1 MTRFSPSSVS
11 HLALRFAAVAL
22 IAVSAHAQ
30 PAKSKAAPAAPT
42 APASVSVGAADFS
55 NCLSQFARGT
65 PPKASFDASWK
76 PRAVCFYDFAVL
88 HSGLTRTPLYVA
100 EKLNVKRLTEAR
112 GEERTENFYEEARL
126 PSAERSTLAD
136 YRNSGYDRGHM
147 APAADMSDPRA
158 MAQSF
163 SLANMVPQAPENNRR
178 TWARIEADTRKFVMR
193 AKGDVYVITG
203 PYFQPPVK
211 TIGPNQVAVPS
222 HLFKLVYD
230 ETTGRAWAHWVENK
244 DSGGAG
250 KPITYAQ
257 LVSITG
263 IEFLPGLKP
272 LD

>member
-1 MTRFSPSSVS
+1 MPRLTMPRFLPTSISSFAVR
-11 HLALRFAAVAL
+11 LAAAALLATSVA
-22 IAVSAHAQ
+22 AQ
-30 PAKSKAAPAAPT
+30 AQTP
-42 APASVSVGAADFS
+42 VSVGATDFS
-55 NCLSQFARGT
+55 NCLSQFARAT

-76 PRAVCFYDFAVL
+76 PRALCFYDFAVL

-100 EKLNVKRLTEAR
+100 EKLNAKRLEDAK
-112 GEERTENFYEEARL
+112 GEDRTDRFYEEARL

-178 TWARIEADTRKFVMR
+178 TWARIESDTRKFVMR

-203 PYFQPPVK
+203 PYFQPPVA
-211 TIGPNQVAVPS
+211 TIGPSKVAVPS

-230 ETTGRAWAHWVENK
+230 ETSGRAWAHWVENK
-244 DSGGAG
+244 DSGRAG
-250 KPITYAQ
+250 RPITYAQ